1 MGDYNRKLTQS
12 ELKRKE
18 KFESVCTDL
27 EQQGYMKHD
36 LTVDVV
42 TASKMALV
50 VMLPFVAI
58 AVAVYFI
65 SVGKQGLNF
74 QFVDLL
80 WFLLATVVSVVM
92 HELLHGV
99 TWAMF
104 SRSFR
109 PISFGVIW
117 SALTPY
123 CTCSKPLK
131 KWQYIVGALVPT
143 IVLGVGLTVLSVLT
157 AKMWIVLLNVT
168 MIIGGGGD
176 FYMVLKML
184 KCKFDGEVLYY
195 DHPYECGVV
204 AFVRNKQ

>member
-1 MGDYNRKLTQS
+1 MGEYNRKLTPS

-18 KFESVCTDL
+18 KFDALCIDL
-27 EQQGYMKHD
+27 DGQGYTKHD

-50 VMLPFVAI
+50 VMLPFVVI

-65 SVGKQGLNF
+65 ALGKEGLNF

-80 WFLLATVVSVVM
+80 WLLLGTVGCVVL

-104 SRSFR
+104 AGGFR

-123 CTCSKPLK
+123 CTCDKPLK

-143 IVLGVGLTVLSVLT
+143 VVLGVGLTVLSVMM
-157 AKMWIVLLNVT
+157 AQMWITLLNVT

-184 KCKFDGEVLYY
+184 KNNFDGEVLYY

-204 AFVRNKQ
+204 AFVRNHQ